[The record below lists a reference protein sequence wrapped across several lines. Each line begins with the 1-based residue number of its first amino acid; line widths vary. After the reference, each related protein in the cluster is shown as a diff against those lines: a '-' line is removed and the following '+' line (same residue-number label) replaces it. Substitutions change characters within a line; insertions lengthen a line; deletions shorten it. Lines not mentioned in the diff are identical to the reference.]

1 MTTRF
6 FPDLDD
12 QVERRFRC
20 CHCFTDWDEDDLQ
33 QSQPDGHY
41 ACPFEACGDDSLEL
55 ADA

>member
-1 MTTRF
+1 VTTRF